1 MKLNKM
7 SIKNKLSNKYA
18 TNSSKK
24 KKNMPPT
31 LCKTSITFLLQVSHC
46 EFTFRTQVYKDN
58 NPRKLNKK
66 TKTKNKDY

>member
-7 SIKNKLSNKYA
+7 SIKNKLSNKDA

-24 KKNMPPT
+24 KNIPPT
-31 LCKTSITFLLQVSHC
+31 FCKTSITFLLQVSHC
-46 EFTFRTQVYKDN
+46 EFTFRTLVYKDN